1 VSCSANC
8 VKVTK
13 LGREGL
19 RGHVVCM
26 GIFRNVMLCRRENSR
41 EQKVVHRSLF
51 SAQWKMLVGDLEI
64 EGKY

>member
-1 VSCSANC
+1 

-13 LGREGL
+13 LGGKGL
-19 RGHVVCM
+19 RGHTVCLRV
-26 GIFRNVMLCRRENSR
+26 FRNAMLCKRENCR

-51 SAQWKMLVGDLEI
+51 TAQWKILVGDLEV

>member
-1 VSCSANC
+1 

-19 RGHVVCM
+19 RGHIVCM
-26 GIFRNVMLCRRENSR
+26 GVLKNVMFCRRENCR

-51 SAQWKMLVGDLEI
+51 SAQWEILVGDLEI
-64 EGKY
+64 ERKY